1 MLANISDATGVHLM
15 NHIDEGLFI
24 LKKIGASELAKRA
37 YAIHP
42 ILQGDDEFAGFWA
55 SEEVTTHTY
64 NVADE

>member
-1 MLANISDATGVHLM
+1 M

-42 ILQGDDEFAGFWA
+42 ILQGDDEFAAFWA
-55 SEEVTTHTY
+55 SEEVTYTHHTPHTHTHTHTH